1 MLDFGLQNTVSYFVG
16 ITFPHVVYCVRAW
29 VFTVVEMKVSNV
41 AMENLEESW
50 TCLSLSEYEGE
61 VFTFENQEC
70 RKEYMLVVKFFMKRA
85 INIDVV
91 ARTLKPLWRTK

>member
-29 VFTVVEMKVSNV
+29 VFTVVEMKVSNA

-50 TCLSLSEYEGE
+50 T
-61 VFTFENQEC
+61 
-70 RKEYMLVVKFFMKRA
+70 
-85 INIDVV
+85 
-91 ARTLKPLWRTK
+91 